1 MAGYLLARVSMTNDA
16 EPVVIRRCEIC
27 GEERILE
34 ARSPGSEERA
44 RCRCGV
50 NPLDA
55 RDLEAL
61 SDRGP

>member
-1 MAGYLLARVSMTNDA
+1 MPDDA

-34 ARSPGSEERA
+34 PRAPGGDETA
-44 RCRCGV
+44 RCGCGV
-50 NPLDA
+50 TPLNEL
-55 RDLEAL
+55 DLEAL

>member
-1 MAGYLLARVSMTNDA
+1 MTDDA

-34 ARSPGSEERA
+34 SKPPSADEQA
-44 RCRCGV
+44 RCACGIT
-50 NPLDA
+50 PLNA
-55 RDLEAL
+55 LDLEAL

>member
-1 MAGYLLARVSMTNDA
+1 MSDDA

-34 ARSPGSEERA
+34 SREPGSDEIA
-44 RCRCGV
+44 RCGCGE
-50 NPLDA
+50 NPVDA
-55 RDLEAL
+55 LDLEAL

>member
-1 MAGYLLARVSMTNDA
+1 MTNDA

-34 ARSPGSEERA
+34 ARSPESEERA
-44 RCRCGV
+44 RCKCGV